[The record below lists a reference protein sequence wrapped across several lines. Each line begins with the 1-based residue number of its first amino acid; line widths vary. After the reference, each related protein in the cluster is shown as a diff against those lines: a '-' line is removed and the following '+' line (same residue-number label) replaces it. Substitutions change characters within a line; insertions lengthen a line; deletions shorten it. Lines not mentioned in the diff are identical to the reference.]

1 MEKILNSLKKYSPM
15 ILRVGMAIVAIWF
28 GTQELLNPGVW
39 TGYIPESIVN
49 ITNMNANL
57 LVNLNGAFEVIF
69 GLALFFGI
77 KTRITAMLLMIH
89 MFDITYIV
97 GYNALGI
104 RDLGLAFGLLS
115 VFMYG
120 PSLIS
125 FDIFKEK
132 TTNSVVV

>member
-1 MEKILNSLKKYSPM
+1 M